1 MPMTREGIAARRK
14 ARTSTFLNIQGTN
27 NHQLPRLGRQLANLN
42 MA

>member
-14 ARTSTFLNIQGTN
+14 ARTFAFTSIQGTN
-27 NHQLPRLGRQLANLN
+27 NYQLLQPGRHLANLN